1 MQKDTRVSLN
11 INLRWLFP
19 VMKGRFEDANEKS
32 LRKNLRQVRNVRII
46 LDRGSNRK
54 KEGYKE

>member
-1 MQKDTRVSLN
+1 MQKDTKVSLN
-11 INLRWLFP
+11 INLRWLSP

-46 LDRGSNRK
+46 IGRGSNRK